1 VLGENGALAKM
12 LPPFKWGLGG
22 PIGDGLQFMSWI
34 HIHDMVEL
42 LKYCVSNTDLKG
54 AVNATAPSPVTN
66 REFTQI
72 LATVIRRPALLPMPA
87 FMVKLLFGEMGL
99 ELLLQGQ
106 QVIPKKVI
114 DQGFEFKF
122 PQLQP
127 ALSDLIHKSS
137 ENPKKS

>member
-1 VLGENGALAKM
+1 
-12 LPPFKWGLGG
+12 
-22 PIGDGLQFMSWI
+22 
-34 HIHDMVEL
+34 
-42 LKYCVSNTDLKG
+42 
-54 AVNATAPSPVTN
+54 
-66 REFTQI
+66 
-72 LATVIRRPALLPMPA
+72 MPA

-122 PQLQP
+122 PQLQL
-127 ALSDLIHKSS
+127 ALSDLIDISS